1 MRGDAVP
8 GRLVGMDTTA
18 SIPLPRTPAAPR
30 AAQSHASLATR
41 TRVRYLGVDLARFLA
56 IVGMMATHLVAVNA
70 MNPTASEFEQG
81 AAQLAQ
87 TLTSGIAA
95 PLFAVLG
102 GLSAVFAT
110 RRLLR
115 AGRVGAAIAAVT
127 IRGAILILIGLL
139 LGLVVSPVVVVL
151 AYYGVAMILIAP
163 LVAAPSWVL
172 ATLALAFGIAGG
184 PLNALARGALGVV
197 NEGGS
202 VSFELL
208 AADPSGALRALLL
221 TGEYPAITW
230 CVYLLVGMLVARLLV
245 SATARG
251 ALGRAA
257 GTVAAAGAA
266 VAVAAQL
273 ASSWAL
279 AHLAD
284 LGFTPVPGIDPE
296 MFRSLL
302 TSPTFGAPFSSDL
315 WAQLVATPHS
325 GSPMDLLRTIGI
337 ACAVIGIL
345 VLLCDGHGDGRS
357 DVRCEGGARSA
368 LEVLRCAGAAP
379 LTVYTLHIVVT
390 GLLLAPV
397 MEDPAVLENGFPW
410 WAAGTGA
417 FALQL
422 AGVLAIGAILAA
434 LGRRGPLEALT
445 SGAVRIAVR
454 G

>member
-1 MRGDAVP
+1 MRDDAAP

-18 SIPLPRTPAAPR
+18 SIPLPRTHAPR
-30 AAQSHASLATR
+30 AAQSHAALSPRPR
-41 TRVRYLGVDLARFLA
+41 TRYLGVDLARFLA
-56 IVGMMATHLVAVNA
+56 IAGMMATHLIAVNA

-115 AGRVGAAIAAVT
+115 EGRVGAAIAAVAL
-127 IRGAILILIGLL
+127 RGAILILIGLL
-139 LGLVVSPVVVVL
+139 LGLIVSPVVVVL
-151 AYYGVAMILIAP
+151 AYYGVAMILVAP

-172 ATLALAFGIAGG
+172 AALAIAFGIAGG

-208 AADPSGALRALLL
+208 AADPLGALRALLL
-221 TGEYPAITW
+221 TGEYPAIAW
-230 CVYLLVGMLVARLLV
+230 GVYLIVGMLVARLLV

-251 ALGRAA
+251 ALGRTA
-257 GTVAAAGAA
+257 GAVATVGAA

-273 ASSWAL
+273 ASNWAL

-302 TSPTFGAPFSSDL
+302 ASPSFGAPFSSDL

-325 GSPMDLLRTIGI
+325 GSQMDLLRTIGI
-337 ACAVIGIL
+337 AGAVIGLL
-345 VLLCDGHGDGRS
+345 VLLCDGRG
-357 DVRCEGGARSA
+357 EARTGKA

-379 LTVYTLHIVVT
+379 LTVYTLHIVAT

-397 MEDPAVLENGFPW
+397 MEDPAVLEHGIPW

-434 LGRRGPLEALT
+434 LGRRGPLEAFT
-445 SGAVRIAVR
+445 SGAVRLAVR

>member
-1 MRGDAVP
+1 
-8 GRLVGMDTTA
+8 MDTTA
-18 SIPLPRTPAAPR
+18 SIPVPRTLSAPQAAQAHAALAPR
-30 AAQSHASLATR
+30 P
-41 TRVRYLGVDLARFLA
+41 RVRYLGVDLARFLA
-56 IVGMMATHLVAVNA
+56 IAGMMATHLIAVNA
-70 MNPTASEFEQG
+70 MNPTASAFEQG
-81 AAQLAQ
+81 AAQIAQ

-115 AGRVGAAIAAVT
+115 EGRVGAAIAAVAL
-127 IRGAILILIGLL
+127 RGAILILIGLL
-139 LGLVVSPVVVVL
+139 LGLIVSPVVVVL

-172 ATLALAFGIAGG
+172 ATLAIAFGIAGG
-184 PLNALARGALGVV
+184 PLNALARGALGLV

-202 VSFELL
+202 VTFEPLF
-208 AADPSGALRALLL
+208 ADPLGALRALLL

-230 CVYLLVGMLVARLLV
+230 GVYLLAGMLMARLLV
-245 SATARG
+245 SATARNT
-251 ALGRAA
+251 LGRAA
-257 GTVAAAGAA
+257 GAVAAAGAA
-266 VAVAAQL
+266 VAIAAQL
-273 ASSWAL
+273 ASNWAL
-279 AHLAD
+279 AHLSD

-296 MFRSLL
+296 MFRTLL
-302 TSPTFGAPFSSDL
+302 TAPTFGAPFSSDL

-337 ACAVIGIL
+337 AGAVIGIL
-345 VLLCDGHGDGRS
+345 VLLCDARGEAR
-357 DVRCEGGARSA
+357 GGARTGGA

-379 LTVYTLHIVVT
+379 LTVYTLHIVAT

-397 MEDPAVLENGFPW
+397 MEDPAVLENGIPW

-422 AGVLAIGAILAA
+422 AGVLVIGAILAA

-445 SGAVRIAVR
+445 SGAVRLAVR

>member
-1 MRGDAVP
+1 
-8 GRLVGMDTTA
+8 MDTTA
-18 SIPLPRTPAAPR
+18 SITLPRASDAPR
-30 AAQSHASLATR
+30 AAQSHASLAAR

-115 AGRVGAAIAAVT
+115 TGRVGAAIAAVA

-139 LGLVVSPVVVVL
+139 LGMIVSPVVVVL

-172 ATLALAFGIAGG
+172 ATLAIAFGIAGG

-202 VSFELL
+202 VTFESLF
-208 AADPSGALRALLL
+208 ADPLGALRALLL

-230 CVYLLVGMLVARLLV
+230 TVYLLTGMLVARLFV
-245 SATARG
+245 SATARRT
-251 ALGRAA
+251 LVRAA
-257 GTVAAAGAA
+257 GAVAAVGAA
-266 VAVAAQL
+266 AAVGAQL
-273 ASSWAL
+273 ASNWA
-279 AHLAD
+279 ASHLSV
-284 LGFTPVPGIDPE
+284 LGFAPVPGLDPE

-302 TSPTFGAPFSSDL
+302 IAPTFGAPFSSEL

-337 ACAVIGIL
+337 ACAVIGLL
-345 VLLCDGHGDGRS
+345 VLLCDARGAARDGR
-357 DVRCEGGARSA
+357 RTGGV
-368 LEVLRCAGAAP
+368 LEALRCVGAAP
-379 LTVYTLHIVVT
+379 LTVYTLHIVAT

-397 MEDPAVLENGFPW
+397 MEDPAVLENGIPW

-434 LGRRGPLEALT
+434 LDRRGPLEALT
-445 SGAVRIAVR
+445 SGAVRLAVR